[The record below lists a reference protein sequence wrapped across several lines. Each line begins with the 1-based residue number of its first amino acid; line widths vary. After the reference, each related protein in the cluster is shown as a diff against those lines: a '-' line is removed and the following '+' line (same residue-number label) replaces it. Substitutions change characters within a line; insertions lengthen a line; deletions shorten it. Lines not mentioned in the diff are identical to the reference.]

1 MSVVLIMWGDI
12 LIIIKNSSDQVFCH
26 PGTDTP
32 FTFDSFDKANEVI
45 DNMGLA
51 GAFAVEVNNDDGG
64 VDPNE
69 RYGGQDDLW

>member
-1 MSVVLIMWGDI
+1 MLIMWGDI
-12 LIIIKNSSDQVFCH
+12 LIIIKNSNDQVFCH

-32 FTFDSFDKANEVI
+32 FTFDSLDKANEVI

-51 GAFAVEVNNDDGG
+51 GAFAVEVNDDG